1 MIQSSIIII
10 DTNKKKDTHSFF
22 LSHFHQKKK
31 KREQNSL
38 DSILIT
44 TNPRGIQNI
53 YILQIIW
60 WQPYETERRRE
71 KEIKKKGREK
81 EKRAILENRRVSQS
95 RRVFF
100 FTPLRERCILNVAWR
115 KLFQKDRKCAR
126 EWTTAP
132 KLNITSQSF
141 VECAA
146 IYSVSLVDPGIYSN

>member
-132 KLNITSQSF
+132 KLNITS
-141 VECAA
+141 
-146 IYSVSLVDPGIYSN
+146 